1 MRQIL
6 NYKQLAVMWIVG
18 IVVCS
23 HLIINYGISISP
35 PREGYWT
42 SPFGQMGQ
50 GLTREEKIKQWASPL
65 ESDTEKGQVESE
77 SFEFKWIRVDDW
89 NYTFVYP
96 LLIIGGLL
104 VVTFSKSELLKEIT
118 QWFRKVERWL
128 KN

>member
-23 HLIINYGISISP
+23 HLIINYGIWYGRI
-35 PREGYWT
+35 
-42 SPFGQMGQ
+42 
-50 GLTREEKIKQWASPL
+50 
-65 ESDTEKGQVESE
+65 TETLYV
-77 SFEFKWIRVDDW
+77 DW
-89 NYTFVYP
+89 NYTLIYP

-118 QWFRKVERWL
+118 QWYREQKGGPKIREAIGRRNVVF
-128 KN
+128 